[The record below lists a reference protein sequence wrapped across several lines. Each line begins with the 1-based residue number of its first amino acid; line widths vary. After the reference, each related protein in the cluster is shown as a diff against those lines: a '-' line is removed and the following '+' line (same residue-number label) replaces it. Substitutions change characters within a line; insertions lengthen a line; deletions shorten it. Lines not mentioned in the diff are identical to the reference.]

1 MMKKRVVALL
11 LTVAVCVGLCA
22 CAPAQNEDLES
33 VTFVLDWTPN
43 TNHTG
48 VFVADALG
56 YYKDVGLAV
65 EIVQPAEDGAPLMV
79 ASGQAQFGVSF
90 QEEFVT
96 AIASDSPLPI
106 TAVCAVLQH
115 NTSGV
120 VALKDTGI
128 ASFKDLE
135 GHTYASWGIP
145 IYDEIL
151 FDAVR
156 ADGGDP
162 TKIKIINNTAT
173 DTYAALQTDF
183 DAVWIYYGWDGI
195 IGEQMGY
202 EINFLPFGDA
212 NSVLDYY
219 TPILVANNAYLEQN
233 PSLVKAFLSATA
245 KGYEY
250 AIEHPEE
257 AAQILVEAAPEID
270 LEVAK
275 ASQAYL
281 KDYYRAEAPQWGLID
296 AERWSRFND
305 WMYEKGMISKTIGE
319 EGFTNEFLPQ

>member
-1 MMKKRVVALL
+1 MKKRVIALL
-11 LTVAVCVGLCA
+11 LTIAFCVGLCA
-22 CAPAQNEDLES
+22 CTPAQTEKLES

-48 VFVADALG
+48 VYVADALG
-56 YYKDVGLAV
+56 YYEDEGIAV

-79 ASGQAQFGVSF
+79 ASGQAEFGVSF

-120 VALKDTGI
+120 VAMKESGI
-128 ASFKDLE
+128 TSFKDLE
-135 GHTYASWGIP
+135 GRTYASWGIP
-145 IYDEIL
+145 VYDEIL

-156 ADGGDP
+156 TDGGDP
-162 TKIKIINNTAT
+162 TKINIINNTAT

-195 IGEQMGY
+195 IGEQKGY
-202 EINFLPFGDA
+202 EINFMPFGET
-212 NSVLDYY
+212 NPTLDYY
-219 TPILVANNAYLEQN
+219 TPILISNNAYLEN
-233 PSLVKAFLSATA
+233 HPELVKAFLKATA

-250 AIEHPEE
+250 AIEHPDE
-257 AAQILVEAAPEID
+257 AAQILVDAVPEID
-270 LEVAK
+270 LAVAK

-281 KDYYRAEAPQWGLID
+281 KDQYRAEATKWGLI
-296 AERWSRFND
+296 EETRWSRFND
-305 WMYEKGMISKTIGE
+305 WMYEKGMISKDIGAQ
-319 EGFTNEFLPQ
+319 GFTNEFLPE

>member
-1 MMKKRVVALL
+1 MKKRLIACLL
-11 LTVAVCVGLCA
+11 AAVFCIGLCA
-22 CAPAQNEDLES
+22 CAPTPNENLET

-48 VFVADALG
+48 VYVASALG
-56 YYKDVGLAV
+56 YYEDAGLAV

-120 VALKDTGI
+120 VALKETGI
-128 ASFKDLE
+128 ESFKDLE

-151 FDAVR
+151 FDALR
-156 ADGGDP
+156 AEGGDP
-162 TKIKIINNTAT
+162 QKINIINNTAT

-195 IGEQMGY
+195 IGEQMGH
-202 EINFLPFGDA
+202 EINFMPFGEA
-212 NSVLDYY
+212 NPVLDYY

-233 PSLVKAFLSATA
+233 PEFAKAFLEATA

-250 AIEHPEE
+250 AIEHPDE
-257 AAQILVEAAPEID
+257 AAKILVDAAPEID

-281 KDYYRAEAPQWGLID
+281 KDQYRAEAPQWGYID
-296 AERWSRFND
+296 AERWGRFND
-305 WMYEKGMISKTIGE
+305 WMYEKGMISEDIGTA
-319 EGFTNEFLPQ
+319 GFTNEFLPQ